1 MTRLRLRS
9 YLSAVTL
16 ITLIWAGSSSADDAS
31 IRGHIHVLANGN
43 ADARHAAA
51 GALVSTGDARLEA
64 FFESY
69 LTDSLYLWNDVL
81 LVGGDITEDD
91 DLNEWVPLFDP
102 LTRTPYLH
110 GGEAALIMIDDLEE
124 ISPSRKERS
133 FMLNSKHLLRLSSSS
148 EHMRLAGAKKCGNLP
163 GIPEAYEQLQLMGET
178 DPVEIVRRTA
188 QESVRLISFQA
199 SLDDLTSEAHM
210 LVVQDLA
217 ATKSIRGLSRI
228 EAQLQS
234 LPELRDLD
242 VETRDRLEH
251 LYASSIE
258 TIKGHISFV
267 ERCASVF
274 QGLSLGSVLVLMA
287 LGLAITFGLMGVINM
302 AHGEFM
308 MLGAYATY
316 EVQCLFSWLIER
328 GVLSQ
333 SAFDW
338 YYVAALPVAFL
349 VAGMIGLIVEVSVIR
364 FLYRKPLESLLATW
378 GVGLVL
384 IQLVRLRYGDNIG
397 VTAPM
402 WARGGIEIIQ
412 DVVLPY
418 SRCFIIALC
427 AVSMSLVYIL
437 MGKTRIGLRMRATM
451 QNRDMAKGLGVN
463 TQRVDRFTFAFG
475 SGLAGIAGYAWTLI
489 GGVTPDMGQKNFIID
504 SFLVV
509 VTGGVGELA
518 GVIFSGIGIGILTK
532 FVEPLQFGDFTMGA
546 IWAKVTLLVAIA
558 IFIQFKPAGLFA
570 PKGRLSDV

>member
-16 ITLIWAGSSSADDAS
+16 ITLIWAGSSSADDTR
-31 IRGHIHVLANGN
+31 IREHMHVLANGN

-148 EHMRLAGAKKCGNLP
+148 EDMRLAGAKKCGDLP
-163 GIPEAYEQLQLMGET
+163 GIPEAYEQLQLMGEA

-188 QESVRLISFQA
+188 QESARLISFQA

-234 LPELRDLD
+234 LPELSDLD
-242 VETRDRLEH
+242 VETRDRLER
-251 LYASSIE
+251 LYASSIK

-267 ERCASVF
+267 ELCASVF

-316 EVQCLFSWLIER
+316 EVQCLFNWLIER

-349 VAGMIGLIVEVSVIR
+349 AAGMIGLIVEVSVIR

-518 GVIFSGIGIGILTK
+518 GVIFSGMGIGILTK

-558 IFIQFKPAGLFA
+558 VFIQFKPAGLFA
-570 PKGRLSDV
+570 PKGRLADV

>member
-316 EVQCLFSWLIER
+316 EVQCLFNWLIER

-349 VAGMIGLIVEVSVIR
+349 AAGMIGLIVEVSVIR

-546 IWAKVTLLVAIA
+546 IWAKVTLLVVIA

-570 PKGRLSDV
+570 PKGRLADV